1 MPAPYRLAALSRAI
15 RETFPDAGAPLYEA
29 VTTLG
34 DPTFLTFG
42 LAILYWAHAKRRE
55 ETGAVVTYGFIAF
68 GVIFGLKAWFAMP
81 RPPESVWL
89 IETDGFGFPS
99 GHAVAAVVI
108 YGGLALEYGW
118 RSDPLKAV
126 AATLLVTAIAFS
138 RVVIGVHY
146 LGDIIVGGLVGLV
159 VLLVG
164 RELVGRDLTLGFGVG
179 VVTAIPAIIVTDGG
193 GTALGIAGACVGGL
207 LGSRW
212 FDAVP
217 RSISRLEG
225 ALLVVVGVVVLLV
238 VQVLADGL
246 ATVPLGPAVD
256 DVVVVSFILL
266 LPLAFRRAGVRQWVR
281 SVRSESS

>member
-1 MPAPYRLAALSRAI
+1 MPAPYRLAAVSRAI
-15 RETFPDAGAPLYEA
+15 RDAFPDAGAPLYEA

-42 LAILYWAHAKRRE
+42 LAILYWVHAGRRE
-55 ETGAVVTYGFIAF
+55 ETAAVVTYGFIAF
-68 GVIFGLKAWFAMP
+68 GIIFGLKAWFALP

-89 IETDGFGFPS
+89 VETDGFGFPS

-118 RSDPLKAV
+118 QDDLPKAV
-126 AATLLVTAIAFS
+126 AASLLVAAIAFS

-146 LGDIIVGGLVGLV
+146 LGDIVVGSLVGLV
-159 VLLVG
+159 VLLAG
-164 RELVGRDLTLGFGVG
+164 RELVGRDLTLGFGIG
-179 VVTAIPAIIVTDGG
+179 VVTAIPAIVVTGGG
-193 GTALGIAGACVGGL
+193 GTALGIAGACLGGL

-217 RSISRLEG
+217 RTISRLEG

-238 VQVLADGL
+238 VQLFEDGL
-246 ATVPLGPAVD
+246 AAIPLGPAVD
-256 DVVVVSFILL
+256 DAVVVTFILL
-266 LPLAFRRAGVRQWVR
+266 LPLALRRAGLDELIR
-281 SVRSESS
+281 STQRG